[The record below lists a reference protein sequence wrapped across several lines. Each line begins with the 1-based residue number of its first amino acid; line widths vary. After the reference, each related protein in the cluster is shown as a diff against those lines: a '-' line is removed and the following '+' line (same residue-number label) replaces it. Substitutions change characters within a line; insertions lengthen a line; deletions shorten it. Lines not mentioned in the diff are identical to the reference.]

1 VTPVPRARILGVVAI
16 AAIALAY
23 ALPLE
28 SVGCPQNSH
37 YAAIR
42 SFAFGVPSIDSFAQT
57 TCDLVRTNGH
67 YYAAKAPAMD
77 FWTAPWYRLLH
88 KVGAVPPDLNQK
100 AGYPAAMLGVPQRAI
115 WEMTLWAVVLP
126 AVALLLLVW
135 RTVERIEPGLGVA
148 SAAILGLGT
157 LVFPFSALLFAH
169 VPAALFAFLSF
180 ALLFDRPRASL
191 WRVAAAGAAAGLAA
205 STDLPFAVPAV
216 ALGLYAAWRHPRLR
230 RLLAF
235 GAGGVVGLI
244 PVLGFNVWAF
254 GNPFHLAYSGVALN
268 PGAGGVEQSSGN
280 SGFFTLHLPSFRV
293 AVELLL
299 SQKGLFVLTPVVACG
314 IAGCVLLWRRGYRAE
329 ATLISAL
336 SIVEVAWNS
345 GHNGIYM
352 SLGGFVPGPRFLIAL
367 LPFLCFALAPVLRRA
382 PATVGMLALIS
393 IVSMAVATSA
403 EPLLGND
410 DTRHWLSRI
419 ADGNFTNTIVS
430 LGGVGHGWIAI
441 LPFYLAVLVA
451 VVAVAAATPLRLE
464 RRDVLRAGLALVA
477 WLLVEHAVPQVLR
490 IDRAVGQY
498 WGLLAAVLVVAAAV
512 WSVVAV
518 RPEGLILL
526 LPLATVHVAS
536 HTKLGLLLGLLALA
550 ALALTPRLRREPGP
564 A

>member
-1 VTPVPRARILGVVAI
+1 MPRARILGVVAI

-28 SVGCPQNSH
+28 SVGCAQNSH

-42 SFAFGVPSIDSFAQT
+42 SFAFGVPTIDSFAQT

-126 AVALLLLVW
+126 AIALLLLVW

-216 ALGLYAAWRHPRLR
+216 ALGLYAAWRHPRLQ

-244 PVLGFNVWAF
+244 PVLGFNTWAF

-268 PGAGGVEQSSGN
+268 PGAGGVEQSSGD

-314 IAGCVLLWRRGYRAE
+314 VAGCVLLWRRGYRAE
-329 ATLISAL
+329 AVLISAL
-336 SIVEVAWNS
+336 SVVEVAWNS

-382 PATVGMLALIS
+382 PATVGVLALIS

-430 LGGVGHGWIAI
+430 LARRRARLDRDPSLLRCSCSSPSSPSSRQHRC
-441 LPFYLAVLVA
+441 
-451 VVAVAAATPLRLE
+451 RLE
-464 RRDVLRAGLALVA
+464 RRDVLRACLALVA
-477 WLLVEHAVPQVLR
+477 WALVEHAVPQVLR
-490 IDRAVGQY
+490 VDRAVGRVLGPRRRCARHRCG
-498 WGLLAAVLVVAAAV
+498 GLVRRRAAAGRPARA
-512 WSVVAV
+512 SAARDGARRVAHEDRAASRGPCAGRPHDPV
-518 RPEGLILL
+518 RVPR
-526 LPLATVHVAS
+526 AS
-536 HTKLGLLLGLLALA
+536 F
-550 ALALTPRLRREPGP
+550 
-564 A
+564 

>member
-28 SVGCPQNSH
+28 SVGCAQNSH

-42 SFAFGVPSIDSFAQT
+42 SFAFGVPYIDSFAQT
-57 TCDLVRTNGH
+57 TCDLVYTNGH

-126 AVALLLLVW
+126 AIALLLLVW
-135 RTVERIEPGLGVA
+135 RTVERIEPGLGIA

-180 ALLFDRPRASL
+180 ALLFDRPRASP

-216 ALGLYAAWRHPRLR
+216 ALGLYAAWRHPRVQ

-235 GAGGVVGLI
+235 AAGGVVGLI
-244 PVLGFNVWAF
+244 PVLGFNAWAF

-268 PGAGGVEQSSGN
+268 PGAGGVDQSSGD

-293 AVELLL
+293 ALELLL
-299 SQKGLFVLTPVVACG
+299 SQRGLFVLTPVVACG

-329 ATLISAL
+329 AVLISAL
-336 SIVEVAWNS
+336 SVVEVAWNS
-345 GHNGIYM
+345 GHNGLYM

-382 PATVGMLALIS
+382 PATVGVLAFIS
-393 IVSMAVATSA
+393 IASMTVATSA
-403 EPLLGND
+403 EPLLGSD

-441 LPFYLAVLVA
+441 LPFYAAVLVA
-451 VVAVAAATPLRLE
+451 VVAVVAATSLPLE

-477 WLLVEHAVPQVLR
+477 WLLVEHSVPQLLR

-498 WGLLAAVLVVAAAV
+498 WGIVAAILVVAAAV
-512 WSVVAV
+512 WSVVQL
-518 RPEGLILL
+518 RPEGLIPL

-536 HTKLGLLLGLLALA
+536 HTKVGLLLGLLALA
-550 ALALTPRLRREPGP
+550 ALVLTPRLRRVPGP

>member
-1 VTPVPRARILGVVAI
+1 
-16 AAIALAY
+16 
-23 ALPLE
+23 
-28 SVGCPQNSH
+28 
-37 YAAIR
+37 
-42 SFAFGVPSIDSFAQT
+42 
-57 TCDLVRTNGH
+57 
-67 YYAAKAPAMD
+67 
-77 FWTAPWYRLLH
+77 
-88 KVGAVPPDLNQK
+88 
-100 AGYPAAMLGVPQRAI
+100 
-115 WEMTLWAVVLP
+115 
-126 AVALLLLVW
+126 
-135 RTVERIEPGLGVA
+135 
-148 SAAILGLGT
+148 
-157 LVFPFSALLFAH
+157 
-169 VPAALFAFLSF
+169 
-180 ALLFDRPRASL
+180 
-191 WRVAAAGAAAGLAA
+191 
-205 STDLPFAVPAV
+205 
-216 ALGLYAAWRHPRLR
+216 
-230 RLLAF
+230 
-235 GAGGVVGLI
+235 
-244 PVLGFNVWAF
+244 
-254 GNPFHLAYSGVALN
+254 
-268 PGAGGVEQSSGN
+268 
-280 SGFFTLHLPSFRV
+280 
-293 AVELLL
+293 
-299 SQKGLFVLTPVVACG
+299 
-314 IAGCVLLWRRGYRAE
+314 
-329 ATLISAL
+329 
-336 SIVEVAWNS
+336 
-345 GHNGIYM
+345 
-352 SLGGFVPGPRFLIAL
+352 
-367 LPFLCFALAPVLRRA
+367 
-382 PATVGMLALIS
+382 MLALIS

-464 RRDVLRAGLALVA
+464 RRDVLRAGLALAA

>member
-1 VTPVPRARILGVVAI
+1 VTPVPRARILGVAAI

-28 SVGCPQNSH
+28 SVGCAQNSH

-42 SFAFGVPSIDSFAQT
+42 SFAFGVPTIDSFAQT
-57 TCDLVRTNGH
+57 TCDLVRANGH

-77 FWTAPWYRLLH
+77 LWTAPWYRLLH
-88 KVGAVPPDLNQK
+88 KFGAVPADLNQK
-100 AGYPAAMLGVPQRAI
+100 AGYPAAMLGVPQRAV

-126 AVALLLLVW
+126 AIALLLLVW
-135 RTVERIEPGLGVA
+135 RTVERIEPGLGLA

-157 LVFPFSALLFAH
+157 LAFPFSVLLFAH

-180 ALLFDRPRASL
+180 ALLFDRPSAPL

-216 ALGLYAAWRHPRLR
+216 ALGLYAAWRHPRLQ

-235 GAGGVVGLI
+235 GAGGIVGLI
-244 PVLGFNVWAF
+244 PVLGFNAWAF
-254 GNPFHLAYSGVALN
+254 GNPFHLAYSGIALN
-268 PGAGGVEQSSGN
+268 PGAGGVEQSSGD

-293 AVELLL
+293 ALELLL
-299 SQKGLFVLTPVVACG
+299 SQRGLFVLTPVVACG
-314 IAGCVLLWRRGYRAE
+314 IAGCVLLWRRGFRAE
-329 ATLISAL
+329 AVLISVL
-336 SIVEVAWNS
+336 SVVEVAWNS

-352 SLGGFVPGPRFLIAL
+352 SLGGFVPGPRFLIAV
-367 LPFLCFALAPVLRRA
+367 LPFLCFALAPALRRA
-382 PATVGMLALIS
+382 PATVGVVAFIS
-393 IVSMAVATSA
+393 IVSMTVATSA

-419 ADGNFTNTIVS
+419 KDGNFTNTVVS
-430 LGGVGHGWIAI
+430 LAGVGHGWIAI
-441 LPFYLAVLVA
+441 LPFYGLVLVA
-451 VVAVAAATPLRLE
+451 IAAVIAATPLRIE

-490 IDRAVGQY
+490 VDRAVGEF
-498 WGLLAAVLVVAAAV
+498 WGLLAAILVVAAAV
-512 WSVVAV
+512 WSVVEI
-518 RPEGLILL
+518 RPEGLLVL
-526 LPLATVHVAS
+526 LPLATVHISS
-536 HTKLGLLLGLLALA
+536 HTKVALLLGLLALA
-550 ALALTPRLRREPGP
+550 ALALTPRLRRVPGP